1 MPKRL
6 FQGWGGSLMLRLFGG
21 TALWIAIALGLTTF
35 ALDSLFKDQAT
46 RQFEQQLQSYLYQ
59 IVASLE
65 LDAQGNPIIP
75 NTGGDPRFN
84 RPESGLYWQINDN
97 NGATLLKSRSLWDTK
112 LNVANDRLLKDEIH
126 FHSLTGPAEQRLL
139 IAEHN
144 LVLPDPSNKQLRV
157 IVGSETKE
165 LARAIETWQHSLG
178 LFVGILFV
186 SLAVAAIA
194 QVAFGLQPLR
204 QLQQSLKKLREGDNA
219 RIMGKFPTELKPLID
234 DFNAVIDANGKIIER
249 ARNQAGDLA
258 HSIKTPISVMINAL
272 QAERLRSSDN
282 AALIAALEE
291 QLKQLQQQV
300 QWRLKRA
307 RIAANVGVPHSRT
320 LVGTTLKQLT
330 RVMQKVHADKSIHV
344 DMGVM
349 ADELYFAGEE
359 QDLQEIVGNLLDNA
373 FKWAISTV
381 AIHASYTEGNVII
394 VIEDDGPG
402 CTSLTDHTH
411 VPSRGERADESVP
424 GSGLGL
430 SIVRDLV
437 TLYDGTLSFES
448 KSPQGLRIV
457 TVLPGGLTQ
466 SPP

>member
-84 RPESGLYWQINDN
+84 RPEPGLYWQINDN

-402 CTSLTDHTH
+402 CTSLTDHIH

>member
-1 MPKRL
+1 MPKHL

-35 ALDSLFKDQAT
+35 ALDGLFKDQAT

-165 LARAIETWQHSLG
+165 IARAIETWQHSLG

-186 SLAVAAIA
+186 SLVVAAIA

-249 ARNQAGDLA
+249 ARSQAGDLA

-272 QAERLRSSDN
+272 QAEKTRSGHDP
-282 AALIAALEE
+282 ALVASLEE
-291 QLKQLQQQV
+291 QLQQLQQQV

-307 RIAANVGVPHSRT
+307 RIAANAGVPHSRT
-320 LVGTTLKQLT
+320 PVNVALEQLA
-330 RVMQKVHADKSIHV
+330 RVMQKVYAEKSIQV
-344 DMGVM
+344 TVGPIAED
-349 ADELYFAGEE
+349 LYFAGEE

-373 FKWAISTV
+373 FKWAVSSV
-381 AIHASYTEGNVII
+381 AVQATHSNGKLRI
-394 VIEDDGPG
+394 VVKDDGPG
-402 CTSLTDHTH
+402 CELLTDPTH
-411 VPSRGERADESVP
+411 PPSRGQRADESVP

-437 TLYDGTLSFES
+437 TLYDGTLSFEANV
-448 KSPQGLRIV
+448 PNGLRVVSI
-457 TVLPGGLTQ
+457 LPGGLTNN
-466 SPP
+466 

>member
-1 MPKRL
+1 MPKHL

-97 NGATLLKSRSLWDTK
+97 NGATLLKSRSLWDTT

-126 FHSLTGPAEQRLL
+126 FHALTGPAEQRLL

-186 SLAVAAIA
+186 SLVVAAIA

-204 QLQQSLKKLREGDNA
+204 QLQQSLKKLREGDNV

-291 QLKQLQQQV
+291 QLKQLQQ
-300 QWRLKRA
+300 
-307 RIAANVGVPHSRT
+307 P
-320 LVGTTLKQLT
+320 
-330 RVMQKVHADKSIHV
+330 
-344 DMGVM
+344 
-349 ADELYFAGEE
+349 
-359 QDLQEIVGNLLDNA
+359 
-373 FKWAISTV
+373 
-381 AIHASYTEGNVII
+381 
-394 VIEDDGPG
+394 
-402 CTSLTDHTH
+402 
-411 VPSRGERADESVP
+411 
-424 GSGLGL
+424 
-430 SIVRDLV
+430 
-437 TLYDGTLSFES
+437 GTL
-448 KSPQGLRIV
+448 
-457 TVLPGGLTQ
+457 
-466 SPP
+466 

>member
-1 MPKRL
+1 MPKHL

-35 ALDSLFKDQAT
+35 ALDGLFKDQAT

-186 SLAVAAIA
+186 SLVVAAIA

-249 ARNQAGDLA
+249 ARSQAGDLA

-272 QAERLRSSDN
+272 QAEKTRSGHDP
-282 AALIAALEE
+282 ALVASLEE
-291 QLKQLQQQV
+291 QLQQLQQQV

-307 RIAANVGVPHSRT
+307 RIAANAGVPHSRT
-320 LVGTTLKQLT
+320 PVTVTLEQLA
-330 RVMQKVHADKSIHV
+330 RVMQKVYAEKSIQV
-344 DMGVM
+344 TVGPIAED
-349 ADELYFAGEE
+349 LYFAGEE

-373 FKWAISTV
+373 FKWAVSSV
-381 AIHASYTEGNVII
+381 AVQATHSNGKLRI
-394 VIEDDGPG
+394 VVKDDGPG
-402 CTSLTDHTH
+402 CELLTDPTH
-411 VPSRGERADESVP
+411 PPSRGQRADESVP

-437 TLYDGTLSFES
+437 TLYDGTLSFEANV
-448 KSPQGLRIV
+448 PNGLRVVSI
-457 TVLPGGLTQ
+457 LPGGLTNN
-466 SPP
+466 

>member
-1 MPKRL
+1 MPKHL
-6 FQGWGGSLMLRLFGG
+6 FQGWGGSLTLRLFGG

-35 ALDSLFKDQAT
+35 ALDGLFKDQAT

-65 LDAQGNPIIP
+65 VDAQGNPIIP
-75 NTGGDPRFN
+75 TTGGDPRFN
-84 RPESGLYWQINDN
+84 RPESGLYWQINDI

-139 IAEHN
+139 IAEQN

-157 IVGSETKE
+157 IVGSETNE

-186 SLAVAAIA
+186 SLVVAAIA
-194 QVAFGLQPLR
+194 QVAFGLRPLR
-204 QLQQSLKKLREGDNA
+204 QLQQSLKKLRDGDNS
-219 RIMGKFPTELKPLID
+219 RIMGNFPTELKPLID
-234 DFNAVIDANGKIIER
+234 DFNSVIDANGKIIER
-249 ARNQAGDLA
+249 ARHQAGDLA

-272 QAERLRSSDN
+272 QTERLRSSDN
-282 AALIAALEE
+282 AALVAALEE

-330 RVMQKVHADKSIHV
+330 RVMQKVHADKSIRV

-373 FKWAISTV
+373 FKWAIDTV
-381 AIHASYTEGNVII
+381 AIHASYTDSNVTI

-411 VPSRGERADESVP
+411 APSRGQRADESVP

-448 KSPQGLRIV
+448 KVPQGLRIV
-457 TVLPGGLTQ
+457 TALPGGLTQ
-466 SPP
+466 SPS

>member
-1 MPKRL
+1 MPKHL

-35 ALDSLFKDQAT
+35 ALDGLFKDQAT

-186 SLAVAAIA
+186 SLVVAAIA

-249 ARNQAGDLA
+249 ARSQAGDLA

-272 QAERLRSSDN
+272 QAEKTRSGHDP
-282 AALIAALEE
+282 ALVASLEE
-291 QLKQLQQQV
+291 QLQQLQQQV

-307 RIAANVGVPHSRT
+307 RIAANAGVPHSRT
-320 LVGTTLKQLT
+320 PVNVALEQLA
-330 RVMQKVHADKSIHV
+330 RVMQKVYAEKSIQV
-344 DMGVM
+344 TVGPIAED
-349 ADELYFAGEE
+349 LYFDGEE

-373 FKWAISTV
+373 FKWAVSSV
-381 AIHASYTEGNVII
+381 AVQATHSNGKLRI
-394 VIEDDGPG
+394 VVKDDGPG
-402 CTSLTDHTH
+402 CELLTDPTH
-411 VPSRGERADESVP
+411 PPSRGQRADESVP

-437 TLYDGTLSFES
+437 TLYDGTLSFEANV
-448 KSPQGLRIV
+448 PNGLRVVSI
-457 TVLPGGLTQ
+457 LPGGLTNN
-466 SPP
+466 

>member
-1 MPKRL
+1 MSKHL

-126 FHSLTGPAEQRLL
+126 FHALTGPAEQHLL

-186 SLAVAAIA
+186 SLVVAAIA

-219 RIMGKFPTELKPLID
+219 RIMGKFPTELKPLIE

-258 HSIKTPISVMINAL
+258 HSIKTPISVMINTL

-330 RVMQKVHADKSIHV
+330 RVMQKVHADRSIHIN
-344 DMGVM
+344 MGVM
-349 ADELYFAGEE
+349 TDELYFAGEE

-373 FKWAISTV
+373 FKWAVATV

-437 TLYDGTLSFES
+437 TLYDGKLSFES

-457 TVLPGGLTQ
+457 TTLPGGVINA
-466 SPP
+466 

>member
-1 MPKRL
+1 MGEKPL
-6 FQGWGGSLMLRLFGG
+6 FRGWRGSLMLRLFSG

-35 ALDSLFKDQAT
+35 ALDGLFTDQAT
-46 RQFEQQLQSYLYQ
+46 RQFEQRLQSYLYQ

-65 LDAQGNPIIP
+65 LDTEGNPTVQG
-75 NTGGDPRFN
+75 TGGDPRFT
-84 RPESGLYWQINDN
+84 RPESGLYWQINDGG
-97 NGATLLKSRSLWDTK
+97 GATLLKSRSLWDTK
-112 LNVANDRLLKDEIH
+112 LNVANDVLKNSEIH
-126 FHSLTGPAEQRLL
+126 FHSITGPAAQRLMV
-139 IAEHN
+139 AEQS
-144 LVLPDPSNKQLRV
+144 LTLPDSANKQLRV
-157 IVGSETKE
+157 IVGSETEE
-165 LARAIETWQHSLG
+165 LARAIQTWQRSLA
-178 LFVGILFV
+178 LFVGVLFI
-186 SLAVAAIA
+186 SLVLAAVA

-320 LVGTTLKQLT
+320 SVGTTLKQLT

-344 DMGVM
+344 NMGVM
-349 ADELYFAGEE
+349 TDGLYFAGEE

-373 FKWAISTV
+373 FKWAIDTI
-381 AIHASYTEGNVII
+381 AIHASYANGNVII

-457 TVLPGGLTQ
+457 TTLPGGVINA
-466 SPP
+466 

>member
-126 FHSLTGPAEQRLL
+126 FHSLTGPAEQHLL

-186 SLAVAAIA
+186 SLVVAAIA

-402 CTSLTDHTH
+402 CTSLTDHIH